1 MRKDNLEYRTC
12 SYLGNPPEHI
22 GWEICKWEP
31 NNYYG
36 RESDFIKDGDYYH
49 PNSKNYN
56 FVHVIHKDCFKHP
69 ESSYTIASWHWD
81 DHEGCYDLEFCG
93 NRPMLLSDKEW
104 QTFRELLD
112 YGFRQ
117 LNPSWYEE

>member
-1 MRKDNLEYRTC
+1 MRKDNLEYRIC

-56 FVHVIHKDCFKHP
+56 FVHIHKDCFKHP
-69 ESSYTIASWHWD
+69 ESSYTIASWYWD